1 MRRAEIIANMD
12 INLKYDWSVLGL
24 EMFMLSGV
32 DSQRL
37 PVFAAAVLQKP
48 TADSHSSA
56 WELLC

>member
-1 MRRAEIIANMD
+1 MD